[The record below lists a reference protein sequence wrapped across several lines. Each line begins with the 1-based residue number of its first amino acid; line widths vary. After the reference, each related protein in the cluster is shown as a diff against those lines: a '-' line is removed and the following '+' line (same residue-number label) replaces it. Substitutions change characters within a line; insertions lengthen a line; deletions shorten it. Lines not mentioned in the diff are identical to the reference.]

1 MPEHVESV
9 DSVLSFIELYASE
22 HSLTGAQIREIFSE
36 GVIVCFRNGTVKI
49 RTYSPQQI
57 AEIRRK
63 SGELQ
68 TR

>member
-9 DSVLSFIELYASE
+9 DSVLSFIKLYASE
-22 HSLTGAQIREIFSE
+22 HSLTGPQIREIFSE
-36 GVIVCFRNGTVKI
+36 GAIECFRNGTVKI